1 MKDGILPAFGLA
13 SALAV
18 GFLATSC
25 GRETTGPNW
34 TASRA
39 AVISSDPTGFTLQ
52 KPNTAVNP
60 RTGETIST
68 TGAGSFNAGGIV
80 ASGSFT
86 HFNAAGSVVARG
98 TWAATGSTSFV
109 RFGGPNPGVEGGQLT
124 FSATL
129 FPDGGSPV
137 TGVPVI
143 VTCRVNA
150 PSGFT
155 DEEGTTVGAF
165 TEHTGGTTLF
175 HNE

>member
-1 MKDGILPAFGLA
+1 MKDRILPAFGLA

-25 GRETTGPNW
+25 GRETTGPSR
-34 TASRA
+34 TALRA
-39 AVISSDPTGFTLQ
+39 AVTSNDPSGFVLQ
-52 KPNTAVNP
+52 KPNTAVDP
-60 RTGETIST
+60 SSGEMIST
-68 TGAGSFNAGGIV
+68 TGAGSFNASGIV

-86 HFNAAGSVVARG
+86 QFNAAGSVVARG
-98 TWAATGSTSFV
+98 SWAATGFTSFV
-109 RFGGPNPGVEGGQLT
+109 AFGGPNPGVEGGQLT

-129 FPDGGSPV
+129 FPEGGSPM
-137 TGVPVI
+137 TGVTVI

-165 TEHTGGTTLF
+165 TEHIGGTTLF

>member
-1 MKDGILPAFGLA
+1 MKDGILRAFGLA
-13 SALAV
+13 IALAV
-18 GFLATSC
+18 GLLATSC
-25 GRETTGPNW
+25 GRETIGPSS
-34 TASRA
+34 TALRS
-39 AVISSDPTGFTLQ
+39 AVISSDPGFELA

-60 RTGETIST
+60 STGETIRT
-68 TGAGSFNAGGIV
+68 TGSGSFNAGSIV

-86 HFNAAGSVVARG
+86 HFNAAGNVVARG
-98 TWAATGSTSFV
+98 TWAATRFTSFV
-109 RFGGPNPGVEGGQLT
+109 GFGGPHPGFEGGQLK

-137 TGVPVI
+137 TGVPVS

-165 TEHTGGTTLF
+165 TEKTGGTTLF
-175 HNE
+175 NNE

>member
-13 SALAV
+13 IALAA

-25 GRETTGPNW
+25 GRDAIGPRQ
-34 TASRA
+34 AALRA
-39 AVISSDPTGFTLQ
+39 AVSSSDPTGFELA

-60 RTGETIST
+60 STGETIRT
-68 TGAGSFNAGGIV
+68 TGSGSFNAGSIV

-98 TWAATGSTSFV
+98 TWAATGFTSFV
-109 RFGGPNPGVEGGQLT
+109 GFGGPHPGFEGGQLK

-137 TGVPVI
+137 TGVPVS

-165 TEHTGGTTLF
+165 TEKTGGTTLF
-175 HNE
+175 NNE

>member
-1 MKDGILPAFGLA
+1 MKDGILRAFGLA
-13 SALAV
+13 IALAA

-25 GRETTGPNW
+25 GRDTIGPRQ
-34 TASRA
+34 AALRA
-39 AVISSDPTGFTLQ
+39 AVSSIDPTAFELQ

-60 RTGETIST
+60 GTGETIST

-86 HFNAAGSVVARG
+86 KFSAAGSVVARG
-98 TWAATGSTSFV
+98 TWTATGLTSFTPF
-109 RFGGPNPGVEGGQLT
+109 FGLVPGVEGGQLK

-137 TGVPVI
+137 TGVAVV

-155 DEEGTTVGAF
+155 DEEGTSVGPF
-165 TEHTGGTTLF
+165 TDHTGGTTLF
-175 HNE
+175 SNE

>member
-18 GFLATSC
+18 GLLATSC
-25 GRETTGPNW
+25 GRETIGPSW

-39 AVISSDPTGFTLQ
+39 AVTSSDPTAFELQ

-60 RTGETIST
+60 NTGETIRT
-68 TGAGSFNAGGIV
+68 TGAGSFNASGIV

-86 HFNAAGSVVARG
+86 HFNAVGSVVARG
-98 TWAATGSTSFV
+98 TWAATGFTSFV
-109 RFGGPNPGVEGGQLT
+109 GFGGPNPGVEGGQLK

-129 FPDGGSPV
+129 FPVGGSPV
-137 TGVPVI
+137 TGVPVV

-150 PSGFT
+150 PRGFT

-165 TEHTGGTTLF
+165 TEKTGGTTLF
-175 HNE
+175 QNE